1 MIKAVALLGATG
13 VGKSELALE
22 VACGRGVPIISCDSM
37 QVYRGLDIGT
47 AKPGP
52 EDRGLVSHYLIDCV
66 SLPDVFSAAR
76 WAIEVETIIRQ
87 KNSEGF
93 VPLIVGGTGLY
104 LRALLEGLAE
114 IPDIDPGV
122 CQRLRQEVEIGGLGA
137 LYERLMAVD
146 TVTAER
152 LNPSDSQ
159 RVMRALSVFESTGR
173 PISAWTSASKGKKEI
188 SCPVYVLEMK
198 RDDLHQ
204 RLNQRFHHMLDAGW
218 MEEVYWLLA
227 QNLPDSHPVMRA
239 VGYRQLLTHA
249 RGECPISLAIEQGIT
264 ATRHYAKRQET
275 WFRHQIP
282 QAVSGDGAKI
292 GQILLGAVS
301 P

>member
-1 MIKAVALLGATG
+1 MIKAVALVGATG

-22 VACGRGVPIISCDSM
+22 VARGRGMPIISCDSM

-47 AKPGP
+47 AKPSP
-52 EDRGLVSHYLIDCV
+52 QDRRLIPHYLIDCV
-66 SLPDVFSAAR
+66 SLPDIFSAAR
-76 WAIEVETIIRQ
+76 WAIEAETIIRQ
-87 KNSEGF
+87 KNSEGL

-104 LRALLEGLAE
+104 LRALREGLAE
-114 IPDIDPGV
+114 IPDVDPDV
-122 CQRLRQEVEIGGLGA
+122 RQRLRREVEIEGIGA

-188 SCPVYVLEMK
+188 RCPVYVLEMK
-198 RDDLHQ
+198 RDDLRQ

-227 QNLPDSHPVMRA
+227 RNLPDSHPAMRA

-249 RGECPISLAIEQGIT
+249 RGECPIDLAIEQGIT
-264 ATRHYAKRQET
+264 ATRRYAKRQET

-282 QAVSGDGAKI
+282 QAVSGDSARLGR
-292 GQILLGAVS
+292 ILLGTVNT
-301 P
+301 